1 MNEIKKSPID
11 SLGYQFIDSRYL
23 PAGKDEYYLRNIQNR
38 SGIGYRQLTA
48 YEIEVLVRNRNT
60 SANWN
65 DILVSDAFNPELVQ
79 NCKFFGL
86 VRIGKLTPYFLE
98 FHNLRRPVG
107 LYNSTIISCD
117 LGDNV
122 CIDNTNYL
130 SHYIIGND
138 VMIVNTNELTTT
150 DHAKFGNGILKEGEE
165 ESIRIWLE
173 VCNENGG
180 RSIIPFNGMLP
191 GDAWLWSRFRDDTAL
206 QDKFKEFTASAFD
219 NRRGYYGKVG
229 DRTVIKNCKIIK
241 DVWIGSD
248 AYLKGANKLKNLTI
262 NSSAEA
268 ASQIGEGCELVNGI
282 VGYGCRVFY
291 GVKAVRFL
299 MASHS
304 QLKYG
309 ARLIN
314 SYLGNNATISCCEV
328 LNSLIFPAH
337 EQHHNNS
344 FLCAALVMGQ
354 SNMAA
359 GATIGSNHNSR
370 SPDGEIVAG
379 RGFWPGLCV
388 SLKHNSRFA
397 SFAILAKGDYPAEL
411 DIPMPFA
418 LISNDVSNDEL
429 IVMPAYWFL
438 HNMYALARNSWKY
451 TDRDRRIDK
460 TQLLEFD
467 FLAPDTIGEMI
478 EALNSMERF
487 TGQAATRQTAVPRET
502 AATLHSPS
510 PPQTSAPGKTATR
523 QNPAPGQPAPK
534 TTPITTPAPD
544 PARLGANLLKN
555 SPEQVD
561 ELEILAEGWEN
572 SDRKVRLV
580 KLPQAYTLFRQL
592 IAYYATTRLLA
603 FIQQNSI
610 KTYDE
615 LLQALPANQ
624 PLQPWVNVGGQ
635 LIRKSELEKLIRQI
649 HAGKVRTWG
658 ELHQFYVN
666 QGEQYPMDKLMH
678 ALAAL
683 KQTGGATLRKMGP
696 EGFADLLRQAM
707 ATREWM
713 TKEIYTSR
721 EKDYSNP
728 FRKMVYESP
737 EEMNAVVGRL
747 EDNSFIRQE
756 KEATKKYRKEIGK
769 ILRQFE
775 L

>member
-1 MNEIKKSPID
+1 MNEIKKNPIN
-11 SLGYQFIDSRYL
+11 SLGYGFIESRYL
-23 PAGKDEYYLRNIQNR
+23 PKGKDEYYLRNLQNR
-38 SGIGYRQLTA
+38 SGIPYRQLTA

-65 DILVSDAFNPELVQ
+65 DILVSDAFAPELVQ

-86 VRIGKLTPYFLE
+86 VRIGKLDPYYLE

-130 SHYIIGND
+130 SHYVIGNE
-138 VMIVNTNELTTT
+138 VMIVNTNEMATT
-150 DHAKFGNGILKEGEE
+150 DHAKFGNGILKEGED

-191 GDAWLWSRFRDDTAL
+191 GDAWLWSRHRDDKVL
-206 QDKFKEFTASAFD
+206 QEKFKEFTASTFD
-219 NRRGYYGKVG
+219 HRRGYYGKVG

-262 NSSAEA
+262 NSSPQEM
-268 ASQIGEGCELVNGI
+268 SQIGEGCEMVNGI
-282 VGYGCRVFY
+282 VGFGCRAFY
-291 GVKAVRFL
+291 GVKAVRFV

-370 SPDGEIVAG
+370 SPDGEIIAG

-397 SFAILAKGDYPAEL
+397 SFVLLAKGDYPAEL
-411 DIPMPFA
+411 DIPVPFA
-418 LISNDVSNDEL
+418 LVSNDVNKDEL

-451 TDRDRRIDK
+451 VDRDKRTDK

-467 FLAPDTIGEMI
+467 YLAPDTVAEMVQSLTLFEQCTG
-478 EALNSMERF
+478 EALARQSGKTQKYTEEQLREM
-487 TGQAATRQTAVPRET
+487 GAALLQ
-502 AATLHSPS
+502 HSPGEADAL
-510 PPQTSAPGKTATR
+510 Q
-523 QNPAPGQPAPK
+523 
-534 TTPITTPAPD
+534 
-544 PARLGANLLKN
+544 
-555 SPEQVD
+555 
-561 ELEILAEGWEN
+561 ILAKGMEN

-580 KLPQAYTLFRQL
+580 KVAPAWSLFREL
-592 IAYYATTRLLA
+592 IAHHAAGQLLHIIREQQIDSYAGLL
-603 FIQQNSI
+603 
-610 KTYDE
+610 KV
-615 LLQALPANQ
+615 LPANLS
-624 PLQPWVNVGGQ
+624 LQPWVNAGGQ
-635 LIRKSELEKLIRQI
+635 LIRESELTRLIGQV
-649 HAGKVRTWG
+649 HHNKVKTWQQV
-658 ELHQFYVN
+658 HQWYTR
-666 QGEQYPMDKLMH
+666 QGEQYPADKLAH

-683 KQTGGATLRKMGP
+683 KKVNGVSLRRDGP
-696 EGFADLLRQAM
+696 HALGHLLRQSVALK
-707 ATREWM
+707 EQL
-713 TKEIYTSR
+713 TKEIYESR
-721 EKDYSNP
+721 SKDYTNP
-728 FRKMVYESP
+728 FRKMVYEST

-747 EDNSFIRQE
+747 PDNSFIRQE
-756 KEATKKYRKEIGK
+756 KEATKKYRKEMERLIAK
-769 ILRQFE
+769 WKLE
-775 L
+775 

>member
-1 MNEIKKSPID
+1 MNEIKKSPIS
-11 SLGYQFIDSRYL
+11 SLGYSFIDSRYL
-23 PAGKDEYYLRNIQNR
+23 PKGKDEYYLRNVQNR
-38 SGIGYRQLTA
+38 SGIGYRQLSA
-48 YEIEVLVRNRNT
+48 YELEVLVRNRNT

-65 DILVSDAFNPELVQ
+65 DVLVSDDFTPELVQ

-86 VRIGKLTPYFLE
+86 VRIGKLAPYFLE

-117 LGDNV
+117 FGDNV

-130 SHYIIGND
+130 SHYVIGND
-138 VMIVNTNELTTT
+138 VMIVNTNEMATT

-165 ESIRIWLE
+165 ESIRIWME

-191 GDAWLWSRFRDDTAL
+191 GDAWLWTRHREDTVL
-206 QDKFKEFTASAFD
+206 QEKFKEFTSAAFD

-262 NSSAEA
+262 NSSPEA
-268 ASQIGEGCELVNGI
+268 MSQIGEGCELVNGI
-282 VGYGCRVFY
+282 VGFGCRVFY
-291 GVKAVRFL
+291 GVKAVRFM

-370 SPDGEIVAG
+370 SADGEIVAG

-397 SFAILAKGDYPAEL
+397 SFILLAKGDYPAEL
-411 DIPMPFA
+411 DIPIPFS
-418 LISNDVSNDEL
+418 LISNDVSKDEL
-429 IVMPAYWFL
+429 VVMPAYWFL

-451 TDRDRRIDK
+451 IDRDKRIDRI
-460 TQLLEFD
+460 QLLEYD
-467 FLAPDTIGEMI
+467 YLAPDTVGEI
-478 EALNSMERF
+478 VEALGILERCVGLAAARQAERL
-487 TGQAATRQTAVPRET
+487 GQPGKPGKQTEEELREMG
-502 AATLHSPS
+502 ASLLEHSP
-510 PPQTSAPGKTATR
+510 G
-523 QNPAPGQPAPK
+523 
-534 TTPITTPAPD
+534 
-544 PARLGANLLKN
+544 
-555 SPEQVD
+555 QVD
-561 ELEILAEGWEN
+561 ALEILAEGWEN
-572 SDRKVRLV
+572 TDRKVRLV
-580 KLPQAYTLFRQL
+580 KVAPAWNLFREL
-592 IAYYATTRLLA
+592 IAFYTAEQLMRFINEKNIRSHAALL
-603 FIQQNSI
+603 
-610 KTYDE
+610 KV
-615 LLQALPANQ
+615 LPASGVMQ
-624 PLQPWVNVGGQ
+624 GWVNAGGQ
-635 LIRKSELEKLIRQI
+635 LIRESELNKLIGQI
-649 HAGKVRTWG
+649 HNGRVKNWEQV
-658 ELHQFYVN
+658 HQWYGQ
-666 QGEQYPMDKLMH
+666 QGANYATDKLAH

-683 KQTGGATLRKMGP
+683 KAVTGLTVRKGDP
-696 EGFADLLRQAM
+696 EALGHLLRQSV
-707 ATREWM
+707 ATKEEL
-713 TKEIYTSR
+713 TKEIYDSR
-721 EKDYSNP
+721 AKDYTNP
-728 FRKMVYESP
+728 FRKMVYDSP

-747 EDNSFIRQE
+747 QDNSFIRQE
-756 KEATKKYRKEIGK
+756 RAALKKYRAAVEQIVTGWKLG
-769 ILRQFE
+769 
-775 L
+775 